1 MASSIHGGEINGVVE
16 DSRHRRSPIPSGG
29 LEVKLKLTFKGLGD
43 IVYKMK
49 QLIRESY
56 SWEYTGEQRETER
69 VEPDPLEED
78 EEIDL

>member
-1 MASSIHGGEINGVVE
+1 MGHAGENYGVVG

-49 QLIRESY
+49 RLIQSEKLTPGSTLENCVKLKES
-56 SWEYTGEQRETER
+56 SRT
-69 VEPDPLEED
+69 L
-78 EEIDL
+78 